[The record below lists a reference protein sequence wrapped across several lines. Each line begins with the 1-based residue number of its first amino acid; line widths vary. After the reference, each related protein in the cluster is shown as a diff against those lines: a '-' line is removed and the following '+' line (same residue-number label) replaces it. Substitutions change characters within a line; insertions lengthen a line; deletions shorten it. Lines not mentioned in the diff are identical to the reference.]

1 MYSNERLS
9 TFMLWH
15 ISLASLLG
23 KGRKPLRNC
32 RGDAARTEDW
42 VTSEE
47 AAFGSEEDAST
58 FAWIAEL
65 VSCTDVRKLCYAH
78 LCLQRRNGELGLSL

>member
-1 MYSNERLS
+1 MHSGEKLS

-15 ISLASLLG
+15 ISLAPLLG

-32 RGDAARTEDW
+32 RGDAARTEEW
-42 VTSEE
+42 VTLQE
-47 AAFGSEEDAST
+47 AAFSPEEDAST
-58 FAWIAEL
+58 FAWMAEL

-78 LCLQRRNGELGLSL
+78 FCLQRRNEELGLSL